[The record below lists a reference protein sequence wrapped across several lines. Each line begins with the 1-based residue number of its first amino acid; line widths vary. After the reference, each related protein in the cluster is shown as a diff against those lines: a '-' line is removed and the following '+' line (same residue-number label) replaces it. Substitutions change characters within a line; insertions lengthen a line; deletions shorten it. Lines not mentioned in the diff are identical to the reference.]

1 MASSA
6 KQPKLGAARSQ
17 NFSDEE
23 CHCLAKAML
32 QARRNPNGVIK
43 SDDFQQDFY
52 DEYNRTKHSSFP
64 LRTITSLLSKWTDI
78 SACVQKFKGNYI
90 RCA

>member
-1 MASSA
+1 MASST
-6 KQPKLGAARSQ
+6 KPKLGAARSQ
-17 NFSDEE
+17 AYSDEE

-32 QARRNPNGVIK
+32 QARRNPNGIIK
-43 SDDFQQDFY
+43 SEDFQQEFY
-52 DEYNRTKHSSFP
+52 DEYNRTKHGSYP